1 MADIDYKSENYWT
14 EKAKR
19 EGYPA
24 RSVYKLEELQK
35 QYNIIPKKGIVLD
48 VGAAPGSWTLFVS
61 KKILKGEGK
70 VVAVDLKP
78 LSLSP
83 LPSNVQEFTGDAF
96 SEAVLPELKSFG
108 EYDAIISDAAPSTTG
123 NRGVDTARSSALVL
137 NVIALASECLKKGS
151 SMCIKIF
158 QGEDFDLCVKQMRQ
172 LFSKVVIHK
181 PKACRQSSFETY
193 LIGISKKL

>member
-14 EKAKR
+14 EKAKK

-83 LPSNVQEFTGDAF
+83 LPSNVEEFTGDAF
-96 SEAVLPELKSFG
+96 SDEILPSLKSFG
-108 EYDAIISDAAPSTTG
+108 LYDAIISDAAPSTTG

-137 NVIALASECLKKGS
+137 NVIALASECLEKGA
-151 SMCIKIF
+151 SMCVKIF
-158 QGEDFDLCVKQMRQ
+158 QGEDFDVCVKTMRA
-172 LFSKVVIHK
+172 LFEKVIIHK
-181 PKACRQSSFETY
+181 PKACRTSSFETY
-193 LIGISKKL
+193 LVGQRLK